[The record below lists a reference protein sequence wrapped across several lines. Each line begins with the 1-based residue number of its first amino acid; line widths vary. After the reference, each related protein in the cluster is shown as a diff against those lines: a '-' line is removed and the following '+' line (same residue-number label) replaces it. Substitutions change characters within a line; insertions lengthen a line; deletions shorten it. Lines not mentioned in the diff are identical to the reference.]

1 MVLTLGHSVGR
12 GHGERR
18 SNSDSNLGS
27 LGKVQDARSSE
38 PSLGVGSLDSHNH
51 LVKERL
57 LLLRFASEE
66 IERFK
71 NRSEDVPGEV
81 GNGPG
86 GRDDSGGSGG
96 DRCLWLGGRRWPSV

>member
-1 MVLTLGHSVGR
+1 MVLTLGHGVGH

-18 SNSDSNLGS
+18 SNSDSNPGS
-27 LGKVQDARSSE
+27 LGKVPDARSSE
-38 PSLGVGSLDSHNH
+38 PSLDGGSLDSHNR
-51 LVKERL
+51 LLKERL

-71 NRSEDVPGEV
+71 NRSENVPGEV
-81 GNGPG
+81 GDGPG